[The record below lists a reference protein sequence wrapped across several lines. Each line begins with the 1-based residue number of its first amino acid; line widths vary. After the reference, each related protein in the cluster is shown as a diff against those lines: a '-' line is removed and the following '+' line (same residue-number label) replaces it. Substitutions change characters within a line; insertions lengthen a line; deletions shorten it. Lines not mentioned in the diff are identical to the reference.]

1 MPLFILDRLFALVLL
16 GLGVFVAWT
25 AMGYGYTVRQ
35 VPGPGF
41 FPFWTGALLSV
52 FAAGALARSFLR
64 RHALPGRIRGVEL
77 LQVVLLL
84 GSFAVFILL
93 AQWVGMW
100 LAAFVFILGNGLVL
114 YGRLPNIRF
123 LLIILLLAGTF
134 STTLVYVF
142 GTLLRV
148 PLL

>member
-25 AMGYGYTVRQ
+25 ALGYGYTVRQ

-52 FAAGALARSFLR
+52 FAGGALVRSFFS
-64 RHALPGRIRGVEL
+64 RHTLAGRIRSLEL
-77 LQVVLLL
+77 LQVGLLL
-84 GSFAVFILL
+84 GSFAAFILL

-114 YGRLPNIRF
+114 HGRVPNIRF